1 MVSVEG
7 KMSMIWEIWAGL
19 PQGSVLP
26 SNLYSMYINDTPE
39 PSVSISP
46 SADVCMCERER
57 LQRYYQ
63 LQGDLPS
70 LDMVWVL

>member
-1 MVSVEG
+1 
-7 KMSMIWEIWAGL
+7 
-19 PQGSVLP
+19 LP